1 MINEEAARRFMTA
14 PWLVEVDHEIKLA
27 LLNALAE
34 ERAEA
39 GAVLL
44 AQGQPNDHLTF
55 LIEGSVELERTF
67 STGRKEVVTTLT
79 APVVFGTTS
88 FFQPK
93 PPTVTARALTD
104 VWMLTLHHPA
114 HRDDERCNRRT
125 TCRADQTAPR
135 ACGRPQ
141 APAPPRRAGSPA
153 ATCHALDDAM

>member
-1 MINEEAARRFMTA
+1 MINEEAAGRFMTA
-14 PWLVEVDHEIKLA
+14 PWLVEVDREIKLA

-88 FFQPK
+88 FFHPK
-93 PPTVTARALTD
+93 PPTVTA
-104 VWMLTLHHPA
+104 
-114 HRDDERCNRRT
+114 
-125 TCRADQTAPR
+125 
-135 ACGRPQ
+135 GR
-141 APAPPRRAGSPA
+141 
-153 ATCHALDDAM
+153 